1 MLQFSAF
8 RPFGM
13 GLLAAALAGCVPTAR
28 DLATQKVSVAEECV
42 TGKCR
47 FHNAPLQLQPDTVRI
62 RGRLYDF
69 NRLAATLQFTDGVGQ
84 DWEAPKTTL
93 TDGASIPPIF
103 VPIIGFPREPQFEK
117 AAALHD
123 AYCGIGNEDGPVYH
137 GKSWQE
143 VHRLLYDALVADGT
157 PTLKAKIMFA
167 AVWLGG
173 PRWYPNGKTDST
185 LEKLSPA
192 AKQAA
197 MIKTMAY
204 IGAKKPDMERLIA
217 FMIAQEREMLGRSSD
232 GDPDGQNRNG
242 PIDPNDPETG
252 PPVAVA
258 LPNLLVP

>member
-1 MLQFSAF
+1 VLQFSAF
-8 RPFGM
+8 RPFRLGI
-13 GLLAAALAGCVPTAR
+13 LAVTLAACVPTSQ

-137 GKSWQE
+137 GKTWQE

-157 PTLKAKIMFA
+157 PPLKAKIMFA

-173 PRWYPNGKTDST
+173 PRWYPNGGTDST
-185 LEKLSPA
+185 IENLSPT

-197 MIKTMAY
+197 MIKTMTY
-204 IGAKKPDMERLIA
+204 IGAKNPDMEQLIA
-217 FMIAQEREMLGRSSD
+217 FMIAREREMLDNGRRND
-232 GDPDGQNRNG
+232 REGQDQR
-242 PIDPNDPETG
+242 DPNDPVIT
-252 PPVAVA
+252 PPVAVV
-258 LPNLLVP
+258 PPTPLVP